1 MSELT
6 SVRRYMY
13 WSDRRIR
20 RIAED
25 NDIRLDRKAAWSIS
39 TPPLPFLPQV
49 AASGERRNLSR
60 HAIAVRME
68 ESIGIHAVSDFVT
81 PPKVAF
87 AKGCGDVTFASYT
100 AWYGRPKKKAALLHT
115 RTVSSDGSLVDVT
128 LFGSMENCADYL
140 ADSKPEAPTW
150 SSSSTRDIER
160 FIASQGTRNDS
171 QYDDDESIAVEI
183 VRTINTQGMANKYVF
198 EHAKSVEWFAQIYH
212 DVQLTRDR
220 WQFSPGSADMPEPTD
235 RIVIGAPLWVRTT

>member
-1 MSELT
+1 MRTYL
-6 SVRRYMY
+6 Y

-25 NDIRLDRKAAWSIS
+25 NDISLDRKAAWSIS
-39 TPPLPFLPQV
+39 TPSLPFLPQV
-49 AASGERRNLSR
+49 GARGEKRNLSR
-60 HAIAVRME
+60 HAIAVRVE
-68 ESIGIHAVSDFVT
+68 AAIGIHAVADFVT

-100 AWYGRPKKKAALLHT
+100 PWYGRPKKEAALLHT
-115 RTVSSDGSLVDVT
+115 RTTSSDGSRVDVT

-140 ADSKPEAPTW
+140 AGSNAEAPMW

-171 QYDDDESIAVEI
+171 QYDDDESIGVEI
-183 VRTINTQGMANKYVF
+183 VRTINTQGMADQYVF
-198 EHAKSVEWFAQIYH
+198 EHAKSVEWFAEVYH
-212 DVQLTRDR
+212 DVQLTKDR
-220 WQFSPGSADMPEPTD
+220 WRFSPGSADMPEPTD
-235 RIVIGAPLWVRTT
+235 RILIAAPLWVRTT